1 MPIAFIF
8 LSPFHEGAVAQRTV
22 DWNRWFASGV
32 LPSRPLI
39 SQFPWKGPLPSD
51 EETLNF

>member
-32 LPSRPLI
+32 LPSRPL
-39 SQFPWKGPLPSD
+39 SP
-51 EETLNF
+51 NFLGKDHSRLTRKL